1 MSFIPSDF
9 SSWAICRVT
18 IDRAMPF
25 SRATA
30 EKLPSS
36 ATRTNM
42 AIESSFD
49 IVAIIGIN
57 MRKLSPIYKQE
68 TTVE

>member
-1 MSFIPSDF
+1 
-9 SSWAICRVT
+9 
-18 IDRAMPF
+18 MPF